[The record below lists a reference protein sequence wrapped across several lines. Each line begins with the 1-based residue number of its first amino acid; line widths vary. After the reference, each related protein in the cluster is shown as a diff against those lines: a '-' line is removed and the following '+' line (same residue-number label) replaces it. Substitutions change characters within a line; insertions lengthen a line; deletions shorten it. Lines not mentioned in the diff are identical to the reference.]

1 MLEVCPTSYIAYIDA
16 VVLSD
21 DARETTGDVVILSDE
36 SVELIRDCEV
46 KVAHERS
53 FDEEG

>member
-21 DARETTGDVVILSDE
+21 DARETTGEVVILSDA
-36 SVELIRDCEV
+36 SVELRLLV
-46 KVAHERS
+46 KVA
-53 FDEEG
+53 

>member
-21 DARETTGDVVILSDE
+21 DARETTGEVVILSNA
-36 SVELIRDCEV
+36 SVELIRDCAI
-46 KVAHERS
+46 KVALERWC
-53 FDEEG
+53 DEEG